1 MEKLKKAF
9 SNYSSL
15 IVNPIMKKKFILKH
29 FVEDV
34 VYDITGFLEK
44 NKDTFYP
51 DLEALCVKSK
61 QNFVR
66 MLFSE
71 DLSQILSPSSSGPF
85 LQSNKFPV
93 LIQFDIRSLLICF
106 LRHN

>member
-1 MEKLKKAF
+1 
-9 SNYSSL
+9 
-15 IVNPIMKKKFILKH
+15 MKKKFILKH

-34 VYDITGFLEK
+34 LYDITGFLEK

-51 DLEALCVKSK
+51 DLEALCMKSK

-71 DLSQILSPSSSGPF
+71 ELSQISPPSSTGPF
-85 LQSNKFPV
+85 LYSNNFYV
-93 LIQFDIRSLLICF
+93 LFQFIFDLY
-106 LRHN
+106 